1 MLRSKSVLLVESRPD
16 AIRPFWW
23 ALELAGAQ
31 VSVART
37 IPEALAAVREFRFDA
52 VVASVFLPNG
62 QCYALR
68 VAIER
73 TLPDLGVPVVAVCG
87 AADEIVYAVAHA
99 IELDEEARAGHREPE
114 ESMNLLWSILPVRGG
129 RPGMD
134 ACPPPHG
141 A

>member
-1 MLRSKSVLLVESRPD
+1 MLRTKSVLLVESRPD
-16 AIRPFWW
+16 AARSTWW

-31 VSVART
+31 VSIART
-37 IPEALAAVREFRFDA
+37 IPEALAAARELPLDA

-62 QCYALR
+62 ECYALR
-68 VAIER
+68 VAIE
-73 TLPDLGVPVVAVCG
+73 TTFPDLDVPVVAICG
-87 AADEIVYAVAHA
+87 DADEIVYAVARA
-99 IELDEEARAGHREPE
+99 IELNEEARFYNREPE
-114 ESMNLLWSILPVRGG
+114 ESPNPLWSILPVRGG